1 MLALRWWA
9 ENYVFGIRSTCT
21 VVVVSVKLVWVSSL
35 GTCVQFLDVIAVYT
49 PSVCWLE
56 LMLLYSYA
64 SFVV

>member
-1 MLALRWWA
+1 MYSSPCLC
-9 ENYVFGIRSTCT
+9 E
-21 VVVVSVKLVWVSSL
+21 VSVGCLLLL

-56 LMLLYSYA
+56 LMLLYPCA